1 MPKKLDAPEN
11 ASTARTPAT
20 KASETRLDAL
30 REEAARTGQVTGAG
44 ITPSASPLP
53 SPEPGKGPETGAQKG
68 YYGNPL
74 LKPPVWTWQ
83 VPLYFFA
90 GGVAGG
96 AANIAFVAHALGR
109 DPSLV
114 RAALWVALLGAVASS
129 PLLIADLGRPSRF
142 LNMLRVFKLRSPMS
156 VGAWTLA
163 VFSSAVGLAVVC
175 EEIMLLG
182 YPGLRGF
189 PGDLFFV
196 LRWAAEGAGALTGL
210 VLLSY
215 TSVLLGVSAIPVWSE
230 NRRLLPLHFVASAL
244 GASAGVLELVGFL
257 SPATN
262 TMALVAAAVET
273 CIAFSIEVRG
283 RAVDAPLR
291 EGTTG
296 WMIRAAGTL
305 AGPVPLLLRIF
316 LPHAFAFRLLAS
328 ICFILGALLSRY
340 AWIAAGRVSVH
351 DIKTLFDLQRTRT
364 QQPSANI

>member
-1 MPKKLDAPEN
+1 MKAPE
-11 ASTARTPAT
+11 T
-20 KASETRLDAL
+20 KEMEAWLDAL
-30 REEAARTGQVTGAG
+30 REEATRTGQVSVEG
-44 ITPSASPLP
+44 ITPSGTPLP
-53 SPEPGKGPETGAQKG
+53 NLEKEKG

-96 AANIAFVAHALGR
+96 AANIALVAHALGR
-109 DPSLV
+109 NPSLV

-163 VFSSAVGLAVVC
+163 AFSSAVGLAVFSG
-175 EEIMLLG
+175 EIILYGYTNDLL
-182 YPGLRGF
+182 
-189 PGDLFFV
+189 V
-196 LRWAAEGAGALTGL
+196 ATRWVAETAGALTGL

-244 GASAGVLELVGFL
+244 GASAGVLELMGFL

-262 TMALVAAAVET
+262 AMAFAAAIAET
-273 CIAFSIEVRG
+273 CLAVSIELRG

-291 EGTTG
+291 EGRTG
-296 WMIRAAGTL
+296 WLIRAAGTL
-305 AGPVPLLLRIF
+305 TGPLPLLLRIF
-316 LPHAFAFRLLAS
+316 FAHAFGVREVAS

-340 AWIAAGRVSVH
+340 AWIAAGRVSAH
-351 DIKTLFDLQRTRT
+351 DSKTLFDIQRRRK
-364 QQPSANI
+364 ANTDLNVES

>member
-1 MPKKLDAPEN
+1 M
-11 ASTARTPAT
+11 RAT
-20 KASETRLDAL
+20 EARLDAL
-30 REEAARTGQVTGAG
+30 RDEATQTGQVTAAG
-44 ITPSASPLP
+44 ITPSGSPLP
-53 SPEPGKGPETGAQKG
+53 HSPAENG

-96 AANIAFVAHALGR
+96 AANIALVAQVLGR
-109 DPSLV
+109 EPSLV
-114 RAALWVALLGAVASS
+114 RAALWIALLGAVAST

-163 VFSSAVGLAVVC
+163 VFSSAAGLAVIC
-175 EEIMLLG
+175 EEII
-182 YPGLRGF
+182 LRGYSNE
-189 PGDLFFV
+189 LLLL
-196 LRWAAEGAGALTGL
+196 LRWLAEGAGALTGL

-244 GASAGVLELVGFL
+244 GASAGVLELLGFL

-262 TMALVAAAVET
+262 TMALVAAAMET
-273 CIAFSIEVRG
+273 CLAVSIELRG

-291 EGTTG
+291 EGRTG
-296 WMIRAAGTL
+296 WLIRTAGTL
-305 AGPVPLLLRIF
+305 TGPVPLLMRIF
-316 LPHAFAFRLLAS
+316 LTHSLAARRMAS
-328 ICFILGALLSRY
+328 VCFILGALLSRY
-340 AWIAAGRVSVH
+340 AWIAAGRVSVR
-351 DIKTLFDLQRTRT
+351 DVKTLFDMQRRRKATPV
-364 QQPSANI
+364 QAQSSSIPSLLAGRS